1 MMSVAT
7 ASLDAK
13 GCIPDS
19 DDLYTHSQECTIVGP
34 GGSVDQRYRL
44 RNNVAPRTQLR
55 AFPAT
60 FGDSLLATRGR

>member
-34 GGSVDQRYRL
+34 GGRWINDTG
-44 RNNVAPRTQLR
+44 A
-55 AFPAT
+55 
-60 FGDSLLATRGR
+60 